1 MDNLVERLRALK
13 WKVHCEMRGLI
24 DDTTAYEA
32 ADELTR
38 LTAENARLRGLI
50 EPTEANVER
59 VARAVWGRENALGHW
74 DGTTGNRWTAFMID
88 RKPYYRGLATAALTA
103 MGDV

>member
-38 LTAENARLRGLI
+38 LTAENARLKGLI

-59 VARAVWGRENALGHW
+59 IAIALSKATVGDDFDPLGDPEAFDFAR
-74 DGTTGNRWTAFMID
+74 T
-88 RKPYYRGLATAALTA
+88 LATAALTA